1 MKISLRNEGKINK
14 FLEKGELRRHI
25 AVFFRL
31 KGNSTGGKL
40 GSSRT
45 NEKH

>member
-1 MKISLRNEGKINK
+1 VKISLRNEGKINK
-14 FLEKGELRRHI
+14 FVEKGELRGHI
-25 AVFFRL
+25 AVFFTL
-31 KGNSTGGKL
+31 KGNSTGGKP